1 MDESTTSPAGFSP
14 YEMDSLMKY
23 FVGNNCKYREQI
35 IIPRTV
41 GPIHIK
47 SIDEKRV
54 EAAFESCAFKSLVAS
69 VMGTPRT
76 IQQTQLYFDYN
87 VLIILFRLWVGGCI
101 GIVQCQCES

>member
-1 MDESTTSPAGFSP
+1 MDESTISPAGFSP
-14 YEMDSLMKY
+14 KEMDSLMKY
-23 FVGNNCKYREQI
+23 FVGSNCKYREQI

-69 VMGTPRT
+69 VMGTRKA
-76 IQQTQLYFDYN
+76 IQKT
-87 VLIILFRLWVGGCI
+87 CI
-101 GIVQCQCES
+101 SCYRNINDFIQVMVWELHWDCSVQV